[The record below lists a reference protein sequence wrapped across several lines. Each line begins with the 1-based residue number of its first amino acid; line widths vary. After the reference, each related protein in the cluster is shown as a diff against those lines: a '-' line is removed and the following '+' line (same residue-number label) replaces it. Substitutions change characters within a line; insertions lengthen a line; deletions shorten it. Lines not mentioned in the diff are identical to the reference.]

1 MGGKG
6 LLGGGRRL
14 IAMGVRLGVGGKDM
28 GVRLGGDGN
37 QGRWRPIA
45 DCQGADSDSDY
56 SRPLLKLVKE
66 KVGWVLCSRTFTK
79 LSFSIAL
86 FDIFRQ

>member
-14 IAMGVRLGVGGKDM
+14 IEMGVRLGVGGKDM
-28 GVRLGGDGN
+28 GVRLGGDGK
-37 QGRWRPIA
+37 QGRWCPIA

-66 KVGWVLCSRTFTK
+66 KVGCVTELSQALLFI
-79 LSFSIAL
+79 LSFK
-86 FDIFRQ
+86 IFRLKI